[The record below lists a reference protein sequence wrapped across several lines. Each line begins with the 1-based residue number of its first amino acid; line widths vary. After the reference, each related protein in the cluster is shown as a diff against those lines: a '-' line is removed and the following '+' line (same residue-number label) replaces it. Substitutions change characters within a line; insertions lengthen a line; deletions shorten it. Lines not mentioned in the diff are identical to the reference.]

1 MGESSA
7 QGLLGA
13 KGGLW
18 QGRDRGGAWAGC
30 RGCAPPL
37 SCDPG
42 RKDGQSLAF
51 SPRWDPVLRQLW
63 ALAGDTAFLLPP
75 GGVRVTGGQGWWAE
89 PGRRLNPQGWASI
102 PRDGWGQAASGAPM
116 RSLSPIVTQPLG
128 LCPELPW
135 APEGDRAVSWCP
147 QQACPA
153 LPNPGCRPASSAGR
167 GTQVGSG
174 HMHVTGFQQL
184 FKSKII
190 YYQSNV
196 A

>member
-51 SPRWDPVLRQLW
+51 SPRWDLVLRDNF
-63 ALAGDTAFLLPP
+63 GHLLETLPSYCLQ
-75 GGVRVTGGQGWWAE
+75 GASESQVGKSGGQS
-89 PGRRLNPQGWASI
+89 QGGASI
-102 PRDGWGQAASGAPM
+102 PRDGRGQAASGAPV